1 MPNIFSISGA
11 YPKWG
16 KKTWVAPNATLVGDV
31 VLGANCSVWFQT
43 VIRGDVNRIRIGDY
57 VNIQDG
63 AILHCT
69 YKEAE
74 LAIGNNVSI
83 GHGAIVH
90 GCHIEDDVLIGMG
103 AIVMDHAHIPSN
115 VIIGAGAIVPENK
128 KLESGYIYVG
138 QPARPLR
145 KIEEE
150 DAQKLIR
157 RTAENYTKYASWY
170 GDMP

>member
-1 MPNIFSISGA
+1 MPNIISLSGA

-31 VLGANCSVWFQT
+31 VLGENCSVWFQT
-43 VIRGDVNRIRIGDY
+43 VIRGDVNQIRIGND

-74 LAIGNNVSI
+74 LLIGNNVSI

-90 GCHIEDDVLIGMG
+90 GCQVEDDVLIGMG

-115 VIIGAGAIVPENK
+115 VIIGAGSLIPENK

-145 KIEEE
+145 KIEEK
-150 DAQKLIR
+150 DANKLIR

-170 GDMP
+170 GNM